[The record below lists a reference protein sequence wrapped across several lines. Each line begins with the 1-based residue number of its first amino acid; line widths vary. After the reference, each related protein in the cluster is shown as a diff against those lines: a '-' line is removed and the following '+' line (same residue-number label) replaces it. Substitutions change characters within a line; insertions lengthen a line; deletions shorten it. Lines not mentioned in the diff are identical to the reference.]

1 MGPKNN
7 TPIIHVDMD
16 AFFASV
22 EQLDHPELKGKPV
35 IVGGRRGTRGVV
47 SAASYEARGFGV
59 HSAMPLRTAQ
69 KLCPQGVFLPV
80 RFERYNHFSKMI
92 REIFHRYTPLVEP
105 LSSDE
110 AFLDVQG
117 SEALFGSAQE
127 IGRKIKADILKE
139 TGLTASVGVA
149 PNKFLAKLA
158 SDLQKPNG
166 FVVLP
171 PERIAEVLHP
181 LPVGKIW
188 GVGKKAEARL
198 HALGY
203 RTVGQLAASNLP
215 ALQMAF
221 GPSASHLWEL
231 ANGIDSRIVTP
242 DRLAKSLSADTT
254 FPEDIDNP
262 ESLREILFGLVE
274 HLGGRLRRK
283 EFKAVTLEVKL
294 RSSDFTT
301 RSCSRTLGEPLNQT
315 LLLWKEAQA
324 LLDKLLTQDLLPAR
338 LISVGAGKLARP
350 GQVQGGLFDTGEA
363 QKQTGVDHALDAI
376 KDRFGPEAIQRG
388 VSFTPGEKR
397 GSSGPKKRINGPP

>member
-1 MGPKNN
+1 MTPSDGP
-7 TPIIHVDMD
+7 TIIHVDMD

-22 EQLDHPELKGKPV
+22 EQLDRPELKGKAV
-35 IVGGRRGTRGVV
+35 IVGGSRGDRGVV
-47 SAASYEARGFGV
+47 SAASYEARAFGV
-59 HSAMPLRTAQ
+59 HSAMPLRTAR
-69 KLCPQGVFLPV
+69 KLCPQGIFLPV
-80 RFERYNHFSKMI
+80 RFERYSHFSKII

-110 AFLDVQG
+110 AFLDVRG
-117 SEALFGSAQE
+117 CEALFGTAQE
-127 IGRKIKADILKE
+127 IGQKIQADILRE

-158 SDLQKPNG
+158 SDLKKPHG

-171 PERIAEVLHP
+171 REKIPEILHP
-181 LPVGKIW
+181 LSVGKIW

-203 RTVGQLAASNLP
+203 RTIGQLATANLP
-215 ALQMAF
+215 ALQLAF

-231 ANGIDSRIVTP
+231 ANGIDSREVTP

-254 FPEDIDNP
+254 FPHDIDSP
-262 ESLREILFGLVE
+262 EALRQILFELVE

-283 EFKAVTLEVKL
+283 ECKALTLEVKL

-301 RSCSRTLGEPLNQT
+301 RSCSRTLGEPLDQT
-315 LLLWKEAQA
+315 LLLWKEAQK
-324 LLDKLLTQDLLPAR
+324 LLEQLLTQDLLPAR

-363 QKQTGVDHALDAI
+363 QKQGEVDLTLDAI
-376 KDRFGPEAIQRG
+376 KERFGKGAIGRG
-388 VSFTPGEKR
+388 ISLNPGRKQAP
-397 GSSGPKKRINGPP
+397 GKPKKRID